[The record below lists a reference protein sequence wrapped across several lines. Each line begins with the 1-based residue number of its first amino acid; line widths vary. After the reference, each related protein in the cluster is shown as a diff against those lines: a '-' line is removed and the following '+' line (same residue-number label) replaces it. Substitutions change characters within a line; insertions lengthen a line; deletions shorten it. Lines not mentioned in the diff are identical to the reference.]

1 VELNT
6 ERRTHK
12 RLKNKASVSHDILT
26 LEIVHT
32 GRIYNFSNSGL
43 YLESNQTFYPGEEV
57 YILMGNR
64 PQLAEGDTQFF
75 LCVEIIWH
83 QNLQSS
89 SYRYGYGAKLLETN
103 DALARSMSTAKLEK
117 KTRQS
122 GIIDNGIDSRKCH
135 RRPSNKLFLFT
146 HQNRRCKGYIKNISR
161 SGALIETKNKLSLGK
176 AIILAIPRRK
186 SRKDIYLRGWI
197 VRLNSNGG
205 GVKFDQRSGRER
217 RSDLDRRFG
226 LERRRRNKSKNRNKI
241 YR

>member
-1 VELNT
+1 MELNS

-26 LEIVHT
+26 LEIVHA
-32 GRIYNFSNSGL
+32 GRIYNFSDGGL
-43 YLESNQTFYPGEEV
+43 YLESDQTFYPGEEI

-83 QNLQSS
+83 KNLQNS
-89 SYRYGYGAKLLETN
+89 SYLYGYGAKLLETN
-103 DALARSMSTAKLEK
+103 DALDRSVTTAKLEK

-122 GIIDNGIDSRKCH
+122 SVVDNGIDSRKSH
-135 RRPSNKLFLFT
+135 RRISNKSFLFT
-146 HQNRRCKGYIKNISR
+146 HQNKRCKGYIKNISR
-161 SGALIETKNKLSLGK
+161 SGALIETKNRLSLGK
-176 AIILAIPRRK
+176 TIILVIHSRK
-186 SRKDIYLRGWI
+186 SRKDIYLKGWI
-197 VRLNSNGG
+197 VRLNSKGG

-226 LERRRRNKSKNRNKI
+226 LERRRRSKSKDRKKI
-241 YR
+241 YG